1 MQEPSAPLT
10 KALRQELKS
19 LNESLTA
26 AAATD
31 NQVVKLWSSARS
43 DVALLV
49 SGPENL
55 ERFFA
60 EQERAQGLS
69 GDGKGSLLDVDD
81 EVSSSD
87 SVLAELSAQV
97 TQIDEGL
104 GKLNKIKRE
113 RGEVLKDLKE
123 KVRAGIQSSS
133 MLTHPQ

>member
-19 LNESLTA
+19 LNDSLTA

-31 NQVVKLWSSARS
+31 DQVVKLWNSARS

-60 EQERAQGLS
+60 EQERAQGLA
-69 GDGKGSLLDVDD
+69 GNGKGSLLDLDD

-87 SVLAELSAQV
+87 SVLAELSTHV

-123 KVRAGIQSSS
+123 KVRASI
-133 MLTHPQ
+133 